1 MQDGTPQ
8 KIRRLMAEILSLNPE
23 HIDDNTSMDNTEL
36 WDSANHISLVLAL
49 EDEFGIAFDVS
60 EIEGMRTY
68 FDLVQGVNARL

>member
-1 MQDGTPQ
+1 MDDSTQQ
-8 KIRRLMAEILSLNPE
+8 KIRRLMADILSLDPE
-23 HIDDNTSMDNTEL
+23 RIDENTSMDNSEF

-60 EIEGMRTY
+60 EIEGMRSY